1 VAQIEVIM
9 RTERKRRY
17 SFADKSRLMA
27 ECDAPGSS
35 VKKVAARH
43 DMAASV
49 LHRWRYLRKRAHAT
63 ASTPMQFVAFGDIDA
78 IAPDLTNPNLVVESR
93 LMRDGPQSFVQVPPP
108 GDLNRSSADK
118 GAMLLPH
125 PGGAPGTIAIAFGSG
140 LRVSVDSYVNE
151 KALARVLRTLKV
163 IA

>member
-1 VAQIEVIM
+1 MRMEVIA

-17 SFADKSRLMA
+17 SEAEKARLLA

-35 VKKVAARH
+35 VIKVAVRH
-43 DMAASV
+43 DMATSV
-49 LHRWRYLRKRAHAT
+49 LHRWRLERKRALAE
-63 ASTPMQFVAFGDIDA
+63 ASTPMQFVSFGAIEA
-78 IAPDLTNPNLVVESR
+78 IANDCDAAPSQAAPRLTRDYRTRVKPSAGTKIDDAMMDDPNGR
-93 LMRDGPQSFVQVPPP
+93 
-108 GDLNRSSADK
+108 
-118 GAMLLPH
+118 LLPH

-163 IA
+163 IP

>member
-1 VAQIEVIM
+1 
-9 RTERKRRY
+9 
-17 SFADKSRLMA
+17 MA
-27 ECDAPGSS
+27 P
-35 VKKVAARH
+35 
-43 DMAASV
+43 SV
-49 LHRWRYLRKRAHAT
+49 LHRWRFERKRALAE

-78 IAPDLTNPNLVVESR
+78 IAPQMTIASPAISTRSMRNAAHSVVEAAGR
-93 LMRDGPQSFVQVPPP
+93 TNQNLPQ
-108 GDLNRSSADK
+108 ADQA
-118 GAMLLPH
+118 AMLLPH